1 MPGLSIAD
9 LLCLTTGLRN
19 TWDLTIWLIL
29 HRWQSSEASSE
40 EQANRMDV
48 VELADEK
55 VVSRTL
61 TGCSTM

>member
-48 VELADEK
+48 VELA
-55 VVSRTL
+55 
-61 TGCSTM
+61 G

>member
-29 HRWQSSEASSE
+29 HRGQSSEASSE
-40 EQANRMDV
+40 ERANGKNIA
-48 VELADEK
+48 EPA
-55 VVSRTL
+55 
-61 TGCSTM
+61 G

>member
-29 HRWQSSEASSE
+29 HRGQSSEASSE
-40 EQANRMDV
+40 ERS
-48 VELADEK
+48 
-55 VVSRTL
+55 SRTDIAEPA
-61 TGCSTM
+61 G